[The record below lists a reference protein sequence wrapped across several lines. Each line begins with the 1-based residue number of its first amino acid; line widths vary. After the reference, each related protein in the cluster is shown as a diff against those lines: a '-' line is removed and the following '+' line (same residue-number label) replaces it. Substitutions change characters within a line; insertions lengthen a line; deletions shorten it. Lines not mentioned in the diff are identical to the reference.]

1 MSSPTRN
8 KPGPPPRKESLESV
22 EEVNTNKDLKEVAK
36 RAVLEHET
44 LKRKFSKKEEEA
56 KILQDELEA
65 TRGVLDQIQSVSG
78 QVIQE
83 YADVQTKLQI
93 ETKCREEAEK
103 YARKTVRDIK
113 ELKRKSQMLFVQN
126 GIDFSKIVDI
136 SLDDDPEEDS
146 LEDEGQLAPQAK
158 ELERQLQAL
167 KEELCQAKKDV
178 QFAIAERDERH
189 DDLAFAQNQVA
200 QLKDQLKHETLA
212 HEKTK
217 KALQER
223 DNIINQLKRVSALVY
238 DEYNEVQSLYQKE
251 SVMREEAEKL
261 ATEYYAKNKEAEA
274 FKRQSQMLL
283 SDALSGDTKLLE
295 SLSEVEKLTKD
306 MEEMKETHKLEL
318 KRLRDELELSEDRE
332 KMELLENKL
341 SIAKEENMSLEKQ
354 VEELATKNKE
364 LAYELKEAQNK
375 PSLPNIPP
383 PPPPPPMPA
392 LPKNPLEM
400 LQKLMSRKQHKS
412 PSPEA
417 RQLDSYQKQFESAMQ
432 EMVNRIRRGEVTL
445 RKTNV
450 NERPPEKK
458 VPQGSLKSPAVKEL
472 DDILTNIKKN
482 RKNRPIVL
490 PKGTTETVEDAKFQA
505 LMEQRRLKSMPEKPP
520 PAAATKSPTRMKLKF
535 WQNGRPAKPTPSPR
549 SPSTK
554 LNTSTSLDSGMPSS
568 RTKVP
573 PQTLNQ
579 HTPITASTSQPL
591 PPPPPEPLY
600 SQVHHECTLSPPSTP
615 SSTLSSIISTSSQE
629 IEIQNNPAFQDSGDE
644 RMYATADIPSPQEHQ
659 PRPAVPPPRIPLD
672 MTREE
677 VQRIERKFEVG
688 NDAGQYSMVTEVPEK
703 HTPHVS
709 PRRNLQDIS
718 QQPEPYYSEVNM

>member
-520 PAAATKSPTRMKLKF
+520 PAAAT
-535 WQNGRPAKPTPSPR
+535 NGRPAKPTPSPR